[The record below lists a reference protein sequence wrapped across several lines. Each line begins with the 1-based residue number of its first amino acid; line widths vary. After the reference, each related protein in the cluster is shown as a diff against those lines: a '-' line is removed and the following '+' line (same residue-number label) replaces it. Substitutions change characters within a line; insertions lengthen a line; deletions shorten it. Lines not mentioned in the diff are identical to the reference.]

1 MHIRRSENKGY
12 ISKHE
17 LADKDGR
24 PPMDGQ
30 KSSKEYTHANMKELL
45 AHVEQHMA
53 QPQPGQDQE
62 PDTDDQQPQVA

>member
-1 MHIRRSENKGY
+1 
-12 ISKHE
+12 
-17 LADKDGR
+17 
-24 PPMDGQ
+24 MDGQ

-62 PDTDDQQPQVA
+62 QDPDDQQPQVA